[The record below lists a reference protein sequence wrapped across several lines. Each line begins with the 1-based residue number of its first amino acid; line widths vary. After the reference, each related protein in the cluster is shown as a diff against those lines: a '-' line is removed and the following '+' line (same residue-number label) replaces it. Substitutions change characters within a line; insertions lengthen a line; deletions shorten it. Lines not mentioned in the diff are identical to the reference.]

1 MKDVITALL
10 IAILVMIASSY
21 VENTFSLYFFVI
33 CTVICFGVPAI
44 VGKISKYISKNKN
57 SKQFKG

>member
-1 MKDVITALL
+1 MKDVIAAMV
-10 IAILVMIASSY
+10 IAILTTIASSF
-21 VENTFSLYFFVI
+21 VENTFSISFLVI
-33 CTVICFGVPAI
+33 IAVICFGVPAI